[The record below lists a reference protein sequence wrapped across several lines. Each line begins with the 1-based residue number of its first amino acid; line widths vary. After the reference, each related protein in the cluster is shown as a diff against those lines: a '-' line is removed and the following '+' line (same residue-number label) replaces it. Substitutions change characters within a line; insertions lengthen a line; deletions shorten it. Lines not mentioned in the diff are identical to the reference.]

1 MPCIVHAHLRCF
13 CLPTGPL
20 LYWRPAGV
28 LVAFPVVAY
37 GFTTHHF
44 LFTIYS
50 SLKSPNVKRMTLV
63 GQKVRPLRPP
73 AELLLGGMHELQ

>member
-1 MPCIVHAHLRCF
+1 MLTIDSSACAA
-13 CLPTGPL
+13 GPL

-44 LFTIYS
+44 LFVVYS
-50 SLKSPNVKRMTLV
+50 SLKSPTVKRMTLV
-63 GQKVRPLRPP
+63 AQKVSLP
-73 AELLLGGMHELQ
+73 A

>member
-1 MPCIVHAHLRCF
+1 MPEHLRA
-13 CLPTGPL
+13 GPL
-20 LYWRPAGV
+20 LYWQPSGV

-50 SLKSPNVKRMTLV
+50 SLKTPNVKRMTLV
-63 GQKVRPLRPP
+63 AQKVTT
-73 AELLLGGMHELQ
+73 LQMLH